1 MKSAW
6 RHLLRSFF
14 CGLVLSIGMFS
25 TFCWAADPF
34 LFSDVG
40 DDAGLFPAAGAI
52 NAHGSGW
59 GDLDGDGYPE
69 LYVGTFVDKPNAKPN
84 MLFRNDK
91 GKFTVDSN
99 PLWAVAGRANTTLI
113 VDLDNDGDNDFYLS
127 NLSGGR
133 EGGSATDSKLY
144 RNDGDGKFTDI
155 SASSGG
161 CPAGFRGRGA
171 TASDLNGD
179 GLLDLL
185 LGESEFYGS
194 PRRSRILR
202 NMGDLKFTDVSDA
215 SGLPTDLP
223 GMSVAAA
230 DVTGDG
236 FPEIFLTGR
245 ETGNRLLVN
254 DGKGNFRE
262 AAGSAET
269 FAWKYSTG
277 DDMPAGA
284 AFGDVNRDGRLDL
297 VVGQHFKR
305 PWLEPVPVRLFLN
318 QGVKDGSP
326 VFTEVTESVG
336 LVPLP
341 MKAPHVELQDF
352 DNDGLVDISISMV
365 KFADGKPHPVI
376 FHNEGISG
384 GLPKFKADALQVND
398 FPTASDLAEKGTG
411 KFFEKMIAEGK
422 VIYMAP
428 GPTADFNRDGKLDMF
443 LGNWWPE
450 SRSLLLKNETPGG
463 HWLDVQVQGSKGV
476 NRAGIGSRICI
487 YEAGKL
493 GKPEALLGC
502 REIAIGFGYC
512 SGQEPIAHFGLGK
525 LESCDIEVQLP
536 HGKGKLTKLNVPADQ
551 RLVVTQ
557 E

>member
-1 MKSAW
+1 MKTAM
-6 RHLLRSFF
+6 RMIGIELLLV
-14 CGLVLSIGMFS
+14 GLSCLG
-25 TFCWAADPF
+25 TLAAPGWAADGF
-34 LFSDVG
+34 TFVDAG
-40 DDAGLFPAAGAI
+40 DEAGLFPAVAGI
-52 NAHGSGW
+52 NGHGAGW
-59 GDLDGDGYPE
+59 GDIDGDGYPE
-69 LYVGTFVDKPNAKPN
+69 LYVGTFVDKPAAKPN
-84 MLFRNDK
+84 LMFRNDK
-91 GKFTVDSN
+91 GKFTVDAD

-127 NLSGGR
+127 NLSGGK

-144 RNDGDGKFTDI
+144 RNEGKGKFADV
-155 SASSGG
+155 SAASNG
-161 CPAGFRGRGA
+161 CPPGFRGRGA
-171 TASDLNGD
+171 AATDLDGD

-202 NMGDLKFTDVSDA
+202 NQGELKFTDVSDA
-215 SGLPTDLP
+215 SGLPTDIP

-230 DVTGDG
+230 DLTGDG

-254 DGKGNFRE
+254 DGKGKFRE

-269 FAWKYSTG
+269 FAWKYGNG

-284 AFGDVNRDGRLDL
+284 AFGDVNGDGQLDL

-305 PWLEPVPVRLFLN
+305 PWLERVPVRLFLN

-326 VFTEVTESVG
+326 QFTEATESAG
-336 LVPLP
+336 LIPLP

-352 DNDGLVDISISMV
+352 DNDGLVDIYISMV
-365 KFADGKPHPVI
+365 KFAAGKPHPVI
-376 FHNEGISG
+376 FRNLGVSNG
-384 GLPKFKADALQVND
+384 MPKFKADALEVND
-398 FPTASDLAEKGTG
+398 FPDASDLAENNTG
-411 KFFEKMIAEGK
+411 KFFNKMIADGK
-422 VIYMAP
+422 VIYSAP
-428 GPTADFNRDGKLDMF
+428 GPSADFNRDGKLDLF

-450 SRSLLLKNETPGG
+450 SRSLLLKNETAGG
-463 HWLDVQVQGSKGV
+463 HWLDVQVQGTKGV
-476 NRAGIGSRICI
+476 NRPGIGSRICI
-487 YEAGKL
+487 YEKGKL
-493 GKPEALLGC
+493 GQPKALLGC

-525 LESCDIEVQLP
+525 AESCDIEVVLP
-536 HGKGKLTKLNVPADQ
+536 HGKGKISKLNVPADQ
-551 RLVVTQ
+551 RLVIMQ